1 MQVQKLYLANVWK
14 YDISIFHWAEN
25 VTEAKV
31 VLLIKNRGNA
41 SSGKT
46 FSTFQKEENVLS
58 SSRRPF
64 RDLQKAQKKLL
75 LLLILFHFVS
85 TSLKKKFYL
94 PKSTF
99 S

>member
-1 MQVQKLYLANVWK
+1 VWK

-25 VTEAKV
+25 VTAAKV

-58 SSRRPF
+58 LFLSLRPAVPLEIC
-64 RDLQKAQKKLL
+64 RKAQ
-75 LLLILFHFVS
+75 
-85 TSLKKKFYL
+85 
-94 PKSTF
+94 
-99 S
+99 